1 MATSFSVGVLG
12 LGIIG
17 SRVANNLRQ
26 KGFNVSVWNRT
37 PKTEPG
43 FVGSPA
49 ELAKHAEIIQIFV
62 SNDAA
67 VRETI
72 SALKPALTE
81 RHLLLL
87 HSTISPETSRAVQAE
102 VKATQTHVVD
112 APFTGSRAAAENGQ
126 LTYYLAGDPADIER
140 ARPVLEASSKTMLF
154 FDRFGDASIVKIA
167 TNLIS
172 GAIVEALSEAV
183 ALVEASGINLTK
195 FAEAIQFNAC
205 RSGVGD
211 LKLPGILHRDFR
223 PNFSLK
229 NMLKDS
235 RLALQLAEKASLSLP
250 VTQAVSQMLA
260 KGDAAGLGDQDYA
273 VVSELLRKKPSTD

>member
-1 MATSFSVGVLG
+1 MTTSSSVGVLG

-17 SRVANNLRQ
+17 SRVAKNLRE

-37 PKTEPG
+37 AKAEPG
-43 FVGSPA
+43 FVASPA
-49 ELAKHAEIIQIFV
+49 ELARRAEIIQIFV

-72 SALKPALTE
+72 AALKPALTE

-102 VKATQTHVVD
+102 VKATETHVVD
-112 APFTGSRAAAENGQ
+112 APFTGSRAAADNGQ

-140 ARPVLEASSKTMLF
+140 ARPVLEASSKNMLF
-154 FDRFGDASIVKIA
+154 FDRFGDASTVKIA

-172 GAIVEALSEAV
+172 AAIVEALAEAV
-183 ALVEASGINLTK
+183 ALAETAGVSPAKLV
-195 FAEAIQFNAC
+195 EAIQFNAC

-211 LKLPGILHRDFR
+211 LKLPSILQRDFT
-223 PNFSLK
+223 PHFSLR

-235 RLALQLAEKASLSLP
+235 RLALQMAEEASLSLP
-250 VTQAVSQMLA
+250 VTQAVSEMLA
-260 KGDAAGLGDQDYA
+260 RGDAAGLGDQDYA
-273 VVSELLRKKPSTD
+273 VVSELLRHPAGPA